1 MTNAHRRAPGR
12 APRRKVSAATGLLVL
27 VATLAVAPAAMAEGK
42 PKGEFANFTNC
53 PLGVVNVNE
62 CLYSKAGSGELVFGT
77 MTIPITSAITLQGGL
92 IVSEKEETF
101 VEATEG
107 KTLSKTP
114 EEVTGGFESKPL
126 TATLELVGSVA
137 VSRKK
142 LTAEEGA
149 ALTLPVRAHLKGA
162 NLGEGCFVGSS
173 AKPIALDLTTGATS
187 PPPPNKPIKGTRGT
201 IEVKEEETLE
211 IFKGDSLVENAFSV
225 PGASGCG
232 GSFENIIDPLVDAKF
247 GLPAAAGHS
256 TAILKGTTKFA
267 TAEAVRKSEE

>member
-1 MTNAHRRAPGR
+1 MTSADRR
-12 APRRKVSAATGLLVL
+12 APRRTARRKMSTAAGLLVL
-27 VATLAVAPAAMAEGK
+27 VATLAVAPAAMAGK
-42 PKGEFANFTNC
+42 PKGEFADFTNC
-53 PLGVVNVNE
+53 PLGDVEVNE
-62 CLYSKAGSGELVFGT
+62 CVYDKASGGELIFGT
-77 MTIPITSAITLQGGL
+77 MTIPIKSAITLQGGL
-92 IVSEKEETF
+92 IANEKEETF

-142 LTAEEGA
+142 LTAEEGT

-162 NLGEGCFVGSS
+162 SLGEGCFVGSS
-173 AKPIALDLTTGATS
+173 ATPIALDLTTGVTS

-232 GSFENIIDPLVDAKF
+232 GVFENIIDPIVDAKF